1 MPKFKNTNTTF
12 WLIFKQC
19 EEEGMLKV
27 NIKAGLEISVSSLVG
42 RPKTFYYPLFSNGSK
57 LDSLVYWMVK
67 KKNSYIFSIL
77 NPAEKLQSTFLANAI
92 SLKVQNSLVFALL
105 DLMGGHS
112 PS

>member
-1 MPKFKNTNTTF
+1 
-12 WLIFKQC
+12 
-19 EEEGMLKV
+19 MLKV

-67 KKNSYIFSIL
+67 KKISYIFSIL

>member
-1 MPKFKNTNTTF
+1 
-12 WLIFKQC
+12 
-19 EEEGMLKV
+19 MLKV

-67 KKNSYIFSIL
+67 KKISYIFSIL
-77 NPAEKLQSTFLANAI
+77 NPAEKFQSTFLANAI